1 MKPPAFKYIAART
14 VDEALGLLGSEGER
28 AKILAGGQSL
38 TPMLNFRLAHPE
50 VLVDINRIKELEF
63 VTERDGGLAIGC
75 LTRHRTIET
84 SSSIRKQYPI
94 LSAAAEQVAHVAIR
108 TRGTFGGSLAHADPA
123 AEFPVIALLLDATM
137 NLRGPKGTRSLPA
150 KEFFVNLFS
159 TALQPDELL
168 VEVRIPRWPAGR
180 GWGFHELSRRPGDFA
195 IAIVAAAVTMERG
208 KFKEVRI
215 GMGGVGPTALRAS
228 KAEQLLKDQAP
239 DDGALQAAG
248 QAASEASDPPDDIHG
263 SAEFRRHA
271 VEVLTRRA
279 LKDAVERA
287 SAS

>member
-1 MKPPAFKYIAART
+1 MKPPAFKYVAART
-14 VDEALGLLGSEGER
+14 VDEALGVLSSEGDR

-63 VTERDGGLAIGC
+63 VAERDGGLAIGC
-75 LTRHRTIET
+75 LSRHRTIET
-84 SSSIRKQYPI
+84 SSSIRKQCPI

-108 TRGTFGGSLAHADPA
+108 TRGTLGGSLAHADPA
-123 AEFPVIALLLDATM
+123 AEFPVVALLLDATM
-137 NLRGPKGTRSLPA
+137 NIRGPKGTRSLPA

-168 VEVRIPRWPAGR
+168 MDVRIPQWPSGR
-180 GWGFHELSRRPGDFA
+180 GWGFRELSRRPGDFA
-195 IAIVAAAVTMERG
+195 IAVVATAVTMERG

-215 GMGGVGPTALRAS
+215 SMGGVGSTALRAS
-228 KAEQLLKDQAP
+228 KAERLLQRQAP

-248 QAASEASDPPDDIHG
+248 QAASETSDPPDDIHG
-263 SAEFRRHA
+263 SAEYRRHV
-271 VEVLTRRA
+271 VEVLTQRA
-279 LKDAVERA
+279 LKDAIERA
-287 SAS
+287 AAS